1 MSTRKNSGAVDAA
14 DAVVGDSV
22 EAGVDASVDA
32 SVDGSVDA
40 SVADRVEPSVEAGF
54 DPELD
59 SVPSEGDGPT
69 AETDGVDTDADGKK
83 HVSKL
88 KVVVGALVALVVAAV
103 AVVAAGALGGSDAT
117 GLPETVTEPTVVLT
131 ALNDGGISC
140 TGSAVSGEVATCNA
154 TVAVR
159 VFDGSAAAET
169 YVSDLLKSPLTSSA
183 IGWVRHGNVVVAAP
197 LTATPEIAAALGEG
211 SQIY

>member
-1 MSTRKNSGAVDAA
+1 VSTRKNSGAVDAA
-14 DAVVGDSV
+14 DAVVDDSV
-22 EAGVDASVDA
+22 DAEAGVE
-32 SVDGSVDA
+32 GG
-40 SVADRVEPSVEAGF
+40 VAAAVEAGF

-59 SVPSEGDGPT
+59 TVAADELASDAGASDE
-69 AETDGVDTDADGKK
+69 ADGAADTESAEGTASKK

-88 KVVVGALVALVVAAV
+88 KIVVGALSALAVAAV

-131 ALNDGGISC
+131 ALNEGGIAC

-159 VFDGSAAAET
+159 VFEGPGAAEA